1 LLSFN
6 KVAGLLLLVVLLL
19 ILCLRVFEACL
30 CCFLYLSLL
39 AESPGGLPP
48 KGYCRSLSC
57 LLRVRLAQ
65 LMLIRHSVE
74 PLGVYAEGHFDR
86 AMAMA

>member
-1 LLSFN
+1 LLPFN
-6 KVAGLLLLVVLLL
+6 KVAGLLLLIILLL
-19 ILCLRVFEACL
+19 ILCLRIFKACL

-48 KGYCRSLSC
+48 KGYRRSLSC

-74 PLGVYAEGHFDR
+74 PLRVYAEGHFNR
-86 AMAMA
+86 AIAIA

>member
-1 LLSFN
+1 LLPFN
-6 KVAGLLLLVVLLL
+6 KVAGLPLLVVLLL

-30 CCFLYLSLL
+30 RCFLHLSPL

-48 KGYCRSLSC
+48 KGHRRSLSC
-57 LLRVRLAQ
+57 PLRVRLAQ

-74 PLGVYAEGHFDR
+74 PLGVYAEGYFDR